1 MWLKN
6 FYRSASRLVIAKI
19 PKGNEKI
26 GLRHVKYKERQNAI
40 EKFRQ
45 NETAGSPQ
53 LENEKVLFFKV
64 LNDQN
69 VKWYWRCQSVSRKFS
84 SKYNYLVS
92 FRLLIFVMSLFL
104 AIFRFNQTMKNVVSK
119 LLENSTTDSDGTSGS
134 EKVGELKI
142 GTIESLDWIEAKANG
157 VLSMFGKWFL
167 EKLSHQ
173 LI

>member
-26 GLRHVKYKERQNAI
+26 GLRHVKYKPKERQNAI

-69 VKWYWRCQSVSRKFS
+69 VK
-84 SKYNYLVS
+84 
-92 FRLLIFVMSLFL
+92 
-104 AIFRFNQTMKNVVSK
+104 
-119 LLENSTTDSDGTSGS
+119 
-134 EKVGELKI
+134 
-142 GTIESLDWIEAKANG
+142 
-157 VLSMFGKWFL
+157 
-167 EKLSHQ
+167 
-173 LI
+173 